1 MYHVYIM
8 AITVAQIKKFNII
21 PHFSATRPL
30 EISSLDP
37 PSVCPFGGSQS
48 AYHLSFVL
56 GRMRFFCLLLKIGK
70 CLRKNT
76 NNKINIKNTKNV
88 GKESLSV
95 GIFFFHRAFLPMHL
109 EGRHCVQSAG
119 PFWESRGR
127 FEKVPS
133 SLSDKTTLDICL
145 KIRRNDQNPNRN
157 ILC

>member
-1 MYHVYIM
+1 MYHVNIM
-8 AITVAQIKKFNII
+8 ALTVAQLKKFNII

-30 EISSLDP
+30 EINALDP

-88 GKESLSV
+88 GKENLSV
-95 GIFFFHRAFLPMHL
+95 GIFFFTVHSFRCTLKDGIACGSCRTFGKVVEDSRKSLHR
-109 EGRHCVQSAG
+109 
-119 PFWESRGR
+119 
-127 FEKVPS
+127 
-133 SLSDKTTLDICL
+133 SL
-145 KIRRNDQNPNRN
+145 IRQH
-157 ILC
+157 